1 MENAQVGNG
10 IPGSCCNCTDKLW
23 PVVDSG
29 GGGVHTVYVVKIG
42 GATDVGTGPECI
54 GGDCGVFTQNPAQKW
69 RVV

>member
-1 MENAQVGNG
+1 MHKWGMGFLGPAV
-10 IPGSCCNCTDKLW
+10 SDKLW

-54 GGDCGVFTQNPAQKW
+54 GGDRGVFTQNPAQKW